1 MNRDHLASVGDGTN
15 LARAVYSAGHAAQGV
30 GIPKVWCT
38 NGRQKSI
45 TSPVLIFGITFD
57 LEMIL
62 LILNFTTE
70 K

>member
-1 MNRDHLASVGDGTN
+1 MNRDHLASVGEGTD

-38 NGRQKSI
+38 NCRFKPRAYILS
-45 TSPVLIFGITFD
+45 TLN

-62 LILNFTTE
+62 LILNFTRE